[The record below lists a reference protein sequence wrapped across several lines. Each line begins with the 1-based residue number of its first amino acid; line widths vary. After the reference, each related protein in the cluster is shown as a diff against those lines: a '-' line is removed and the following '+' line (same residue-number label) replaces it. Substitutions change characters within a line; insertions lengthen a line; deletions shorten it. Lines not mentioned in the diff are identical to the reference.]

1 MPFAWIAGRRGA
13 GIQRKA
19 TTALA
24 LSPLRAAGFT
34 ISAPISSPSPSTRHP
49 NLWGANAAATAY
61 ADRLPPEKCG
71 SSQPLTLV
79 ERRILLRGVFA
90 AQRCSAR
97 CRASLGKSTC

>member
-1 MPFAWIAGRRGA
+1 MPFAWIAGHRGA

-34 ISAPISSPSPSTRHP
+34 ISTPISSSSPKSPSTRHP

-71 SSQPLTLV
+71 SSQPLT
-79 ERRILLRGVFA
+79 
-90 AQRCSAR
+90 
-97 CRASLGKSTC
+97 T

>member
-34 ISAPISSPSPSTRHP
+34 ISTPISSSSPKSPSTRHP
-49 NLWGANAAATAY
+49 NLLGQTPPQPPTLTVFRQKNA
-61 ADRLPPEKCG
+61 DPR
-71 SSQPLTLV
+71 S
-79 ERRILLRGVFA
+79 R
-90 AQRCSAR
+90 
-97 CRASLGKSTC
+97 